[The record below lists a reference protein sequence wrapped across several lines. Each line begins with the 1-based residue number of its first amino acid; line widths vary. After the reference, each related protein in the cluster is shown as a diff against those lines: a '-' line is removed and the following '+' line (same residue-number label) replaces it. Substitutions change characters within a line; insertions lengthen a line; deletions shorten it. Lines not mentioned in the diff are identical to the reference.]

1 MANGDKDDKK
11 KKRNVR
17 VLRPQGSGTTTS
29 FGDVV
34 EGAGKFARGVGTVIS
49 TPFKAIA
56 EQQKKIEAG
65 RLPTLTRRE
74 ALLKTGIEPELK
86 ISPLAGRVGKDSS
99 DPTPEKDL
107 SDQAKAPRFFGDMG
121 QPTTGTITD
130 TSPDKQEVSAIGKP
144 DWEIEAEKFLANE
157 KAAIVPFDDDGD
169 GELSDRERDNQKA
182 FQREERIRG
191 YKESTER
198 NKAKFAEI
206 SARLEARR
214 KQASDL
220 ERKED
225 QALIDEMGDEL
236 TAKAN
241 AQQKQ
246 DRRKLFATVRSLS
259 DQGKLD
265 TDTYNKLKAREGGL
279 VGVSPEQFDKAFE
292 RAGIIPMDTP
302 AQVGGLRRKD
312 FGSTAGFLAAV
323 RGQQADTP
331 SGSAAAAQK
340 VMDSRGLGREKAMQS
355 DDYVLGSGSALRRSP
370 RELGTRSGAMNR
382 AGRRLLRKGAWG
394 EAQKMFGAAEA
405 QKLSEGSAIQTP
417 EQRKRLEAQQ
427 KRTAELMSGL
437 QQMMDDYKEKR
448 SNIGIAGYPT
458 SNIQQSPRN

>member
-1 MANGDKDDKK
+1 MANGDKDDK

-17 VLRPQGSGTTTS
+17 VLRPQGSGATAS
-29 FGDVV
+29 LGDVV
-34 EGAGKFARGVGTVIS
+34 EGARKFFTKTVPAAGKATVEAFQPSVVPTGPVVDFES
-49 TPFKAIA
+49 TVR
-56 EQQKKIEAG
+56 E
-65 RLPTLTRRE
+65 LTGGKE
-74 ALLKTGIEPELK
+74 DGETYKGIERDRAEMDLIRSTAGGRRKDDSDDFAPKPKFFDPMGRSVTGSAGDIAPYQQERKEAAKLK
-86 ISPLAGRVGKDSS
+86 AF
-99 DPTPEKDL
+99 
-107 SDQAKAPRFFGDMG
+107 PRERK
-121 QPTTGTITD
+121 QSL
-130 TSPDKQEVSAIGKP
+130 SPDQQEAARN
-144 DWEIEAEKFLANE
+144 DLA
-157 KAAIVPFDDDGD
+157 FDSDGD
-169 GELSDRERDNQKA
+169 GKLSASEREDARA
-182 FQREERIRG
+182 FKREERIRG

-355 DDYVLGSGSALRRSP
+355 GSYQLGSGSSLRQTP
-370 RELGTRSGAMNR
+370 RELGRLSGAMDR
-382 AGRRLLRKGAWG
+382 AGRKLIRKGAA
-394 EAQKMFGAAEA
+394 AQGFAMFGKAAT
-405 QKLSEGSAIQTP
+405 QRSNEGSAISTP
-417 EQRKRLEAQQ
+417 ERLAREEEERRQRINLIGATQQ
-427 KRTAELMSGL
+427 RMRDYQNLRN
-437 QQMMDDYKEKR
+437 QM
-448 SNIGIAGYPT
+448 GT
-458 SNIQQSPRN
+458 SL

>member
-17 VLRPQGSGTTTS
+17 VLRPQGSGATTS
-29 FGDVV
+29 LREVV
-34 EGAGKFARGVGTVIS
+34 EGTRKFFTETVPAAGKAVGTATVEAFQPSVVPTGPEVDFES
-49 TPFKAIA
+49 TVR
-56 EQQKKIEAG
+56 E
-65 RLPTLTRRE
+65 LT
-74 ALLKTGIEPELK
+74 
-86 ISPLAGRVGKDSS
+86 
-99 DPTPEKDL
+99 
-107 SDQAKAPRFFGDMG
+107 GDKEDG
-121 QPTTGTITD
+121 ETY
-130 TSPDKQEVSAIGKP
+130 E
-144 DWEIEAEKFLANE
+144 EIEADLIRSTAGGRPKDDSDDFTPKPTFFDPMGRSVKGPASDIAPYQQERKKALRLKAFPRERKQSLSPDQQEAARNDLA
-157 KAAIVPFDDDGD
+157 FDSDGD
-169 GELSDRERDNQKA
+169 GKLSASEREDARA
-182 FQREERIRG
+182 FKREERIRG

-246 DRRKLFATVRSLS
+246 DRRKLFATVRSLF

-355 DDYVLGSGSALRRSP
+355 GSYQLGSGSSLRKTP
-370 RELGTRSGAMNR
+370 VELGTRSGAMNR
-382 AGRRLLRKGAWG
+382 AGRRLLNKGASG
-394 EAQKMFGAAEA
+394 EAFKMFGAAEV
-405 QKLSEGSAIQTP
+405 QRDKEGSRIETP
-417 EQRKRLEAQQ
+417 ERRAMKEAEMREQRDLAFQATQRQRQLDRRRSRKRN
-427 KRTAELMSGL
+427 R
-437 QQMMDDYKEKR
+437 R
-448 SNIGIAGYPT
+448 
-458 SNIQQSPRN
+458 

>member
-11 KKRNVR
+11 KKRAEKKENVR
-17 VLRPQGSGTTTS
+17 VLRPRGSGATTS
-29 FGDVV
+29 LGEVA
-34 EGAGKFARGVGTVIS
+34 EGTRKFFTETVPKAGKAAGTAV
-49 TPFKAIA
+49 
-56 EQQKKIEAG
+56 IEAFQPSVAPTGPVVDFQYEDKEEGDGETYEEVEADLIRRTAGG
-65 RLPTLTRRE
+65 RAKDDSDDFTPKPKFFDPMGRSVTAPAGNIAPYQQERKEAATLKAFGPPRE
-74 ALLKTGIEPELK
+74 RKQSL
-86 ISPLAGRVGKDSS
+86 
-99 DPTPEKDL
+99 
-107 SDQAKAPRFFGDMG
+107 
-121 QPTTGTITD
+121 
-130 TSPDKQEVSAIGKP
+130 SPDQQEAARN
-144 DWEIEAEKFLANE
+144 DLA
-157 KAAIVPFDDDGD
+157 FDSDGD
-169 GELSDRERDNQKA
+169 GILSASEREDARA
-182 FQREERIRG
+182 FKREERIRG

-225 QALIDEMGDEL
+225 QALIDKMGDEL
-236 TAKAN
+236 TAKVN

-279 VGVSPEQFDKAFE
+279 VGVSPEQFDRTFE

-312 FGSTAGFLAAV
+312 FGSTAGFLTAV
-323 RGQQADTP
+323 RGQQDTP

-355 DDYVLGSGSALRRSP
+355 GSYQLGSGSSLRKTP
-370 RELGTRSGAMNR
+370 VELGTRSGAMNR
-382 AGRRLLRKGAWG
+382 AGRRLLNKGASG
-394 EAQKMFGAAEA
+394 EAFKMFGAAEV
-405 QKLSEGSAIQTP
+405 QRDKEGSRIETP
-417 EQRKRLEAQQ
+417 ERRAMKEAERRTQRDLAFEATQRQRRLGRRRSRKRN
-427 KRTAELMSGL
+427 R
-437 QQMMDDYKEKR
+437 R
-448 SNIGIAGYPT
+448 
-458 SNIQQSPRN
+458 